1 MPHLQ
6 QRSSDDSSAART
18 PRSLIERARTDDPA
32 AWAALVDLYGPLVL
46 QWCRHWQLQD
56 NDAADV
62 LQDVFLAVAKHLAGF
77 RKERPAH
84 TFRGWLR
91 VILTNKVHDHF
102 RRLGREPGGE
112 GGTEAQLRFARIPE
126 IDPPSE
132 ANASVAGDRSE
143 RLLFHR
149 CCEMVR
155 DEFHEHT
162 WQAFWRTA
170 VEGRSA
176 SDVAE
181 ELSMSPV
188 AVRVAKSRV
197 LHRLREALGDRT
209 E

>member
-1 MPHLQ
+1 MARLQ
-6 QRSSDDSSAART
+6 RQASDDSSAART
-18 PRSLIERARTDDPA
+18 PRSLIDRARTDDPA
-32 AWAALVDLYGPLVL
+32 AWTALVDLYGPLVL
-46 QWCRHWQLQD
+46 QWCRHWQLQE

-62 LQDVFLAVAKHLAGF
+62 LQDVFLAVAKHLSGF
-77 RKERPAH
+77 RKELATH

-91 VILTNKVHDHF
+91 VILSNKVHDHF

-112 GGTEAQLRFARIPE
+112 GGTEAQLRFARLPE
-126 IDPPSE
+126 LDSPSE
-132 ANASVAGDRSE
+132 ASMAGDRSE

-155 DEFHEHT
+155 DEYQENT

-176 SDVAE
+176 NDVAE